1 MLGGIFELVLWFN
14 RSTGLYIFGTGL
26 AFSLS
31 IPVTFTAW
39 MYLGLPSVGLLKTKL
54 PLLMAVYFV
63 EGILGA
69 LMGNYIY
76 KSRLSKMTAVQRMR
90 RAS

>member
-1 MLGGIFELVLWFN
+1 
-14 RSTGLYIFGTGL
+14 
-26 AFSLS
+26 
-31 IPVTFTAW
+31 